1 MDVLRLSCIVR
12 SNLEAEAEGAEYNAA
27 STTGAPLNDVQINHQ
42 DAELDFDARA
52 SDQGAALVTAHDS
65 VLVFCAQNAS
75 STSFAPLHADGW
87 RSTSGLEQ
95 ATVTRTM

>member
-1 MDVLRLSCIVR
+1 MLQVRQSGVDVLRLSCIVR

-52 SDQGAALVTAHDS
+52 SEEGAAFISAHES
-65 VLVFCAQNAS
+65 VSLFWARNAS
-75 STSFAPLHADGW
+75 SISFDPLHADC
-87 RSTSGLEQ
+87 
-95 ATVTRTM
+95 

>member
-1 MDVLRLSCIVR
+1 MLQVRQSGVDVLRLSCIVR

-52 SDQGAALVTAHDS
+52 SDQGVPFHPMSPLKP
-65 VLVFCAQNAS
+65 S
-75 STSFAPLHADGW
+75 SG
-87 RSTSGLEQ
+87 
-95 ATVTRTM
+95 